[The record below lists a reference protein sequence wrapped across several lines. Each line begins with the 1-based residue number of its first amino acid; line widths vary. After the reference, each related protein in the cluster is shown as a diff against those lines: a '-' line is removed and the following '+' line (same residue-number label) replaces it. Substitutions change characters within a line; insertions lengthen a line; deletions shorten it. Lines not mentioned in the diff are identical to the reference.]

1 MKKFIAILL
10 ILLNS
15 IIMMG
20 CSLSDAKYINLS
32 KKPNNHYYTDL
43 LTNKV
48 LNNEEF
54 SLYVFDKNL
63 YKEIKVND
71 DEEVLVENF
80 LNSLIT
86 DNYLNN
92 SDLINEREPFRIK
105 VVFKDNIFLIKVFN
119 SNLITLSP
127 WDGNYAEDII
137 SMENLPIGYNLFNFC
152 VHIESKPIEK

>member
-15 IIMMG
+15 IVMMS

-48 LNNEEF
+48 LNNEDF

-71 DEEVLVENF
+71 DEEVMVENF

-105 VVFKDNIFLIKVFN
+105 VVFKDNIF
-119 SNLITLSP
+119 
-127 WDGNYAEDII
+127 
-137 SMENLPIGYNLFNFC
+137 
-152 VHIESKPIEK
+152 